1 MMPTSTASSI
11 PGFAT
16 PEGTRAYAARFT
28 GKIAAGNFRQLVATD
43 LSISSLGIGTYLGK
57 PDAATDQGYAGA
69 VTAAVEGGI
78 NLIDTAINYR
88 LQRSE
93 RSVGAAL
100 RRLIAAGISR
110 GGVVLCTKAGF
121 LTPDAEMPADV
132 SEYFHREYV
141 EPGVFRAEEIAAGCH
156 CLAPR
161 FLENQLARSLQNLGV
176 ACVDVLYLH
185 NPETQLGEVSRD
197 EFCGRIRAAFQ
208 FLESAV
214 DGGQIRAYGLA
225 TWNAFRQPENSPDY
239 LSIEEMVTLARE
251 AGGQHHHFR
260 FVQLPFNLAMPQ
272 ALTLANQQVGGRQVS
287 MVQAARP
294 LGITLITSAALL
306 QGQLMRGLP
315 PFVASAIG
323 LADDRECVLQFARS
337 APGVASALVGMSRAE
352 HVRQNLGLLAIAP
365 ASRDRFLRLFEQG
378 SRA

>member
-1 MMPTSTASSI
+1 MPTPTASPI
-11 PGFAT
+11 LGFAT
-16 PEGTRAYAARFT
+16 PEGTRTYAARFT
-28 GKIAAGNFRQLVATD
+28 GKIAAGNFRELVVTN
-43 LSISSLGIGTYLGK
+43 LSVSSLGIGTYLGE
-57 PDAATDQGYAGA
+57 PDAATDQGYTGA

-100 RRLIAAGISR
+100 RKLSAAGFSR
-110 GGVVLCTKAGF
+110 DEVVLCTKAGF
-121 LTPDAEMPADV
+121 LTPDAEMPADA

-156 CLAPR
+156 CLVPR
-161 FLENQLARSLQNLGV
+161 FLENQLERSLRNLGV
-176 ACVDVLYLH
+176 ACIDVLYLH

-197 EFCGRIRAAFQ
+197 EFRGRIRTAFQ
-208 FLESAV
+208 CLESAV
-214 DGGQIRAYGLA
+214 SAGNIRTYGLA
-225 TWNAFRQPENSPDY
+225 TWNAFRQAENSRDY
-239 LSIEEMVTLARE
+239 LSIEEMVKLARE
-251 AGGQHHHFR
+251 AGGEDHHFR
-260 FVQLPFNLAMPQ
+260 FVQLPFNLAMPE
-272 ALTLANQQVGGRQVS
+272 ALTHANQQVGGRQVS

-323 LADDRECVLQFARS
+323 LADDRERALQFARS
-337 APGVASALVGMSRAE
+337 APGVTSALIGMSRAE
-352 HVRQNLGLLAIAP
+352 HVRQNLGLLEIEP
-365 ASRDRFLRLFEQG
+365 ASRDQFLRLFEQG
-378 SRA
+378 SQA